1 MESEVIQQL
10 DIIAKNIQE
19 LAQPKCVEYI
29 ALITSGL
36 GVVVSFIAIQV
47 AKKVS
52 IQIAEQQLKLESEIE
67 RRQEDL
73 EKRQIKIALYEHRL
87 KYWDVAKDI
96 YLFLEWY
103 LDFMDKT
110 NYKEK
115 TNEEIYN
122 EYLLL
127 RKGKLKDVTIRL
139 KEAEFVFPP
148 DLWYKLQE
156 TAKSIDD
163 IFTNFEHF
171 QLLDGK
177 IATDEEVR
185 KNFDQNITRK
195 YIYETECIT
204 EDLLR
209 TMEIYLTISDLD
221 VWEGIYSSKNKKSR

>member
-1 MESEVIQQL
+1 MDDLIFSIQSLGQKGLFDYIQL
-10 DIIAKNIQE
+10 GATILGIIISAVAVFVAAKI
-19 LAQPKCVEYI
+19 PK
-29 ALITSGL
+29 
-36 GVVVSFIAIQV
+36 
-47 AKKVS
+47 
-52 IQIAEQQLKLESEIE
+52 QIAEQQLKLESEIE

-87 KYWDVAKDI
+87 KYWNVAKDI
-96 YLFLEWY
+96 YLFLKWY

-110 NYKEK
+110 DYKEK

-127 RKGKLKDVTIRL
+127 RKGKLKDVTIHL